1 MSSLKSWACSME
13 RSIAETSVTSALST
27 LSQDNFFSS
36 TNKISNESHQKQM
49 LESLRE
55 V

>member
-1 MSSLKSWACSME
+1 ME

-36 TNKISNESHQKQM
+36 TNKISNDSHQKQM

-55 V
+55 VFLILTYI